1 MMSSPLKKTFNIVVN
16 NTSVLPLV
24 KWQTKR
30 QRDWHDLATKT
41 REDYSK
47 WSREE
52 EGISRGEGRR
62 LGREEEGISRGE
74 GRRLG
79 REDERRGRRDDKRG
93 NDERRGRTP
102 RRHDSAQLCQ
112 SYLEQGHCRE
122 ERRCRYAHSMEAV
135 RRGRRD
141 ERRGSMS
148 SSSKVTEAS
157 KVETV
162 VALKKKLAVLEEVIR
177 AKGLQDKE
185 MGVRSKSVGHYPSGK
200 EMKTAKA
207 EDKVPGRGDGK
218 TVDWI
223 LQKRKVRS
231 MSAVRNT
238 GRSMSTARSLGR
250 DNTLR

>member
-1 MMSSPLKKTFNIVVN
+1 MMSSPLQKTYNIVVN
-16 NTSVLPLV
+16 ITSVLPLV

-30 QRDWHDLATKT
+30 QREWHDLATQT
-41 REDYSK
+41 REDDSK
-47 WSREE
+47 WS
-52 EGISRGEGRR
+52 
-62 LGREEEGISRGE
+62 REEEGISRGE

-79 REDERRGRRDDKRG
+79 REDERRGRRGDKRG
-93 NDERRGRTP
+93 NDKRRGRTP
-102 RRHDSAQLCQ
+102 RRHSAQLCQ
-112 SYLEQGHCRE
+112 SYLAEGHCRE

-148 SSSKVTEAS
+148 SSNKVTEAS

-185 MGVRSKSVGHYPSGK
+185 MGVRSKSVGHNPSGQ

-250 DNTLR
+250 DSTLR